1 MKSNGLTS
9 KEILLAYINTL
20 SETRCKQA
28 YVILQEEFNHRRIK
42 YLKFNKDGI
51 EDKQGTVRLRKQD
64 YTKIVTEYG
73 QEYFLKACEK
83 MANYI
88 KYLEDNQESN
98 PKYSRTLRD
107 LRTRN
112 HYKDIVQGWIRRDLE
127 RDYPRLLKQKDTIDF
142 FEIDSVDKA
151 KIYINNIPEEL
162 RYNNYEIEYL
172 VNKYPQ
178 LLEEVIKNDR

>member
-1 MKSNGLTS
+1 MKTNGLTS
-9 KEILLAYINTL
+9 KEILLAYVNTL

-28 YVILQEEFNHRRIK
+28 YIILQEEFGHRRIK

-51 EDKQGTVRLRKQD
+51 EDSKGTVRLRKQD
-64 YTKIVTEYG
+64 YNKIIEEYG

-83 MANYI
+83 MASYI

-112 HYKDIVQGWIRRDLE
+112 HYRDITQGWIRRDLE
-127 RDYPRLLKQKDTIDF
+127 RDYPRLLKQKDAIDF
-142 FEIDSVDKA
+142 FEIDSIDKA
-151 KIYINNIPEEL
+151 KQYINNIPEEL

-178 LLEEVIKNDR
+178 LLEEVTKNDQ